1 MAKLKIE
8 SYKDEKL
15 GSKLGSMEVMFNPST
30 LSLSHSIDYHD
41 EPAPNRSSPEAR
53 YKKTEPEI
61 LGFEIVFDGTG
72 IGGEEKTTVSEKVEN
87 FKELTY
93 YYIGDTHQ
101 TPYVN
106 IIWGDLNFKGRL
118 KSLDIKHTLFD
129 PEGKVLRSNLT
140 VSFTNTVDLE
150 TEAKESDRQSPDL
163 THVRSIKAGDTLP
176 LLCNEIYG
184 DPSMYLKVARINGL
198 TDFRNLQP
206 GSEVTFPPIK

>member
-15 GSKLGSMEVMFNPST
+15 GAKLGSMELMFNPST

-61 LGFEIVFDGTG
+61 LSFEIMFDGTG
-72 IGGEEKTTVSEKVEN
+72 VAAEPTTVSEKVET

-106 IIWGDLNFKGRL
+106 VIWGDINFKGRL

-129 PEGKVLRSNLT
+129 TEGTVLRSNLT
-140 VSFTNTVDLE
+140 VSFTNTMDLE

-163 THVRSIKAGDTLP
+163 THVRSVKAGDTLP

-184 DPSMYLKVARINGL
+184 DPGLYLKVARINGL

-206 GSEVTFPPIK
+206 GTEVTFPPIK

>member
-15 GSKLGSMEVMFNPST
+15 GAKLGSMELMFNPST

-61 LGFEIVFDGTG
+61 LSFEILFDGTG
-72 IGGEEKTTVSEKVEN
+72 VATEPITVNEKIET

-106 IIWGDLNFKGRL
+106 VIWGDINFKGRL

-129 PEGKVLRSNLT
+129 TEGTVLRSNLT
-140 VSFTNTVDLE
+140 VSFTNTMDLE

-163 THVRSIKAGDTLP
+163 THVRSVKAGDTLP

-184 DPSMYLKVARINGL
+184 DPGLYLKVARINGL

-206 GSEVTFPPIK
+206 GTEVTFPPIK

>member
-15 GSKLGSMEVMFNPST
+15 GAKLGSMELMFNPST

-61 LGFEIVFDGTG
+61 LSFEILFDGTG
-72 IGGEEKTTVSEKVEN
+72 VATEPITVSEKVET

-106 IIWGDLNFKGRL
+106 VIWGDINFKGRL

-140 VSFTNTVDLE
+140 VSFTNTMDLE

-163 THVRSIKAGDTLP
+163 THVRSVKAGDTLP

-184 DPSMYLKVARINGL
+184 DPGLYLKVARTNGL

-206 GSEVTFPPIK
+206 GTEVTFPPIK